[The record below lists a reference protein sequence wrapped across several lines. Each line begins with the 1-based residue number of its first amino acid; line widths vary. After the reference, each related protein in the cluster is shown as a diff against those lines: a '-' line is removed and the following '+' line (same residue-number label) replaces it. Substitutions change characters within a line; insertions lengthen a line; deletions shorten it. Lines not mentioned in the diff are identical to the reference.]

1 MTAILI
7 MGCVKMKKDVFII
20 GSGIAGLTAGV
31 YALRCGLNVYLC
43 DNSIVGGQIAT
54 APQIENYPAMFG
66 IDGYEFSL
74 KLKNWFE
81 SNGGVINNERVI
93 SVENIESDFIVTTN
107 KNSYYSKTVIC
118 ANGAKRRKLEAVGEE
133 KYIGKGISWCAQ
145 CDGMLYKGKTVG
157 VIGGGNTAVGEALHL
172 SEICS
177 KVYLILRK
185 NDFRASKVMLDKLDE
200 KSNITI
206 LKPYK
211 VNEFKGD
218 DLLSSI
224 ELISTAD
231 GSLKNL
237 DVSGVFEAIGAVP
250 DNSMFISL
258 AEFDE
263 NGYIITN
270 KNCRTKTP
278 GLYAAGDSR
287 SQKYRQLVNAASDGC
302 IAALEAYN
310 YIAGIPY

>member
-1 MTAILI
+1 
-7 MGCVKMKKDVFII
+7 MKKDVFVI

-66 IDGYEFSL
+66 IAGYEFSL

-81 SNGGVINNERVI
+81 SNGGIINNEKVL
-93 SVENIESDFIVTTN
+93 SIEKIDSEFILTTD

-118 ANGAKRRKLEAVGEE
+118 ANGAKRRKLGAIGEE
-133 KYIGKGISWCAQ
+133 EFIGKGISWCAQ
-145 CDGMLYKGKTVG
+145 CDGMFYKGKTVA
-157 VIGGGNTAVGEALHL
+157 VVGGGNTAVGEALHL

-177 KVYLILRK
+177 DVYLILRRDEFK
-185 NDFRASKVMLDKLDE
+185 ASKVMLDKLSE
-200 KSNITI
+200 KKNISV
-206 LKPYK
+206 LKPYQ

-218 DLLSSI
+218 TFLSSI
-224 ELISTAD
+224 DLISTAD
-231 GSLKNL
+231 GSLKTL
-237 DVSGVFEAIGAVP
+237 DVSGVFEAIGADS

-258 AEFDE
+258 AEFDK

-270 KNCRTKTP
+270 KNCHTKTP